1 MMRIDRNRRRQR
13 SGFTLIELLA
23 VIAIIGI
30 LAVALLPNIPMFL
43 GQSRVAACAENLREI
58 HAGLLAY
65 EVKYQDVPRESGVRF
80 FTSLIT
86 RRVWENTKQNA
97 RRLSCPAVRPGELN
111 LPEDP
116 TLWYANAEDIYGS
129 SSAYAGR
136 ELPKA
141 DGNAG
146 GQRFKWDSGHEPLVA
161 DDNHGAM
168 NHDTTTNVL
177 YGDGS
182 VQTFEIV
189 LLQEDGTISTDTNE
203 LVVGPDSP
211 VEDLRKL
218 SLD

>member
-1 MMRIDRNRRRQR
+1 MRTARNSRRQR
-13 SGFTLIELLA
+13 RGFTLIELLA

-30 LAVALLPNIPMFL
+30 LAVALLPNIPMFI
-43 GQSRVAACAENLREI
+43 GASRVAACAENMREI

-65 EVKYQDVPRESGVRF
+65 EVKYKDVPRESGVRF

-86 RRVWENTKQNA
+86 RRVWENSKQDA
-97 RRLSCPAVRPGELN
+97 RRLTCPGVRPGELG

-116 TLWYANAEDIYGS
+116 ETWYANPDDIYGN

-136 ELPKA
+136 EVPKA
-141 DGNAG
+141 GQG
-146 GQRFKWDSGHEPLVA
+146 EIQRFKWDSSTEPLVA
-161 DDNHGAM
+161 DDNVGGM

-177 YGDGS
+177 YGNGA
-182 VQTFEIV
+182 VETFELAI
-189 LLQEDGTISTDTNE
+189 LQEQGVISMDTE
-203 LVVGPDSP
+203 ILVVGPDSP